1 MLQRRRQFAF
11 SSKRALDVFIASNSL
26 LLLLLQCGE
35 AAAKKWNDAV
45 KLKKIFVLA
54 AILAEEAKTQKNP
67 NSLKM
72 DRVSK
77 FLETPWRP
85 AEAWHFF
92 ILAQQQIQ
100 QGNAAVGMRTALKL
114 QDYSDI
120 LDEETILS
128 VLALASATNKCFG
141 ICSKAFTGLES
152 NSKVFYHIFCCLDA
166 D

>member
-1 MLQRRRQFAF
+1 M
-11 SSKRALDVFIASNSL
+11 SL
-26 LLLLLQCGE
+26 TQCGE
-35 AAAKKWNDAV
+35 AAMKKWNDGV

-54 AILAEEAKTQKNP
+54 AILAEEAKNQKNP

-72 DRVSK
+72 DRVSR

-100 QGNAAVGMRTALKL
+100 QGNFAVGMRTAIKL
-114 QDYSDI
+114 QDYDDI

-128 VLALASATNKCFG
+128 LLALASAINKCFG

-152 NSKVFYHIFCCLDA
+152 SSKVKICLFSFLFFSFFFVPLVA
-166 D
+166 FL

>member
-1 MLQRRRQFAF
+1 M
-11 SSKRALDVFIASNSL
+11 
-26 LLLLLQCGE
+26 QCGE
-35 AAAKKWNDAV
+35 AAVKKWNDAV

-54 AILAEEAKTQKNP
+54 AILTEEAKTQKNT

-100 QGNAAVGMRTALKL
+100 QGNFAIGMRTAIKL

-120 LDEETILS
+120 LDGETILS
-128 VLALASATNKCFG
+128 LLALASAINKCFG

-152 NSKVFYHIFCCLDA
+152 SSEVKAHPRLSLVAF
-166 D
+166 